1 MIVVSS
7 VVTCRKVERI
17 PLSVRA
23 AFSESLVINQ
33 REAHLLVFVADPAPV
48 PKRKA
53 AALTDLVA
61 LLPICLGRKVL
72 EYMPQF
78 KIAPEFVEQAA
89 LLITQAV
96 YLPHGEPEMI
106 PFER

>member
-1 MIVVSS
+1 MVPS

-48 PKRKA
+48 PKRKTA
-53 AALTDLVA
+53 VLTDLVA

-72 EYMPQF
+72 EHMPQF

-89 LLITQAV
+89 LLITQAIN
-96 YLPHGEPEMI
+96 LPHGKPEMI
-106 PFER
+106 PLER

>member
-1 MIVVSS
+1 MIVASS
-7 VVTCRKVERI
+7 VVACRKVERI

-23 AFSESLVINQ
+23 AFSQRLVINQ

-53 AALTDLVA
+53 SALTDLVA

-72 EYMPQF
+72 EHMPQF
-78 KIAPEFVEQAA
+78 KIAPKFV
-89 LLITQAV
+89 
-96 YLPHGEPEMI
+96 
-106 PFER
+106 